1 MALMLKN
8 ARLIDPQIGL
18 DEVADILIRDG
29 KIVEVGHDLAMEK
42 GVERDLSGKIVTP
55 GLVDMHVHFRDP
67 GFEYKE
73 TIETGSAAAV
83 HGGFTDVATM
93 PNTDPVTDTGAEV
106 RYQIDRAHA
115 AGLCHVR
122 PIGALTAGEK
132 GEQLAEIGD
141 MVMEG
146 ACAFSDDGHGVQSAG
161 MMRTCMEYVSQFDRV
176 VSAHCEIE
184 TLTTHGVINE
194 GKASTRLGMFGWPAL
209 AEELEIYR
217 DIELV
222 RLTNC
227 PLHICHISTRKG
239 LDLVRAA
246 KADGLPVTCEV
257 TPHHLFLC
265 EDDITNTYDTNLKM
279 NPPLRTA
286 DDAAALREGVL
297 DGSIDCIVTDHAPHA
312 PHEKD
317 CEWEIAFFGTIGLE
331 TSLPLMLTNM
341 VRTGEISWSRLV
353 EVMAVNPRRVL
364 RLADVKIEK
373 GSKADL
379 TLIDPEKEITV
390 TEDYFESKSKNSAF
404 LGETLMGVASDVF
417 VDGNLITATGPGTAL
432 PFGIQI
438 LRTLEG
444 DKVADEVAS
453 GMLLK

>member
-1 MALMLKN
+1 MAFLLKG
-8 ARLIDPQIGL
+8 AHVVDPQVGL
-18 DEVADILIRDG
+18 DGFRDVLIEDG
-29 KIVEVGHDLAMEK
+29 KIAAVSEALEAPDGAEVIDAHDKYL
-42 GVERDLSGKIVTP
+42 VP

-67 GFEYKE
+67 GYEYKE

-122 PIGALTAGEK
+122 PIGAMTRGEK
-132 GEQLAEIGD
+132 GDSLAEIGD
-141 MVMEG
+141 MVIEG
-146 ACAFSDDGHGVQSAG
+146 ASAFSDDGHGVQSAG
-161 MMRTCMEYVSQFDRV
+161 MMRTCMEYIAQFDRV
-176 VSAHCEIE
+176 ALAHCEIE
-184 TLTTHGVINE
+184 SLSGHGVINE
-194 GKASTRLGMFGWPAL
+194 GRASTRLGMFGWPAL

-265 EDDITNTYDTNLKM
+265 EDDITDTYDTNLKM

-317 CEWEIAFFGTIGLE
+317 CEWEISFFGIVGLE
-331 TSLPLMLTNM
+331 TSLPLMLQNL
-341 VRTGEISWSRLV
+341 VGTGKMSWARLV
-353 EVMAVNPRRVL
+353 EIMAVNPRRLL
-364 RLADVKIEK
+364 RLEPVSIAE
-373 GSKADL
+373 GSAADL
-379 TLIDPEKEITV
+379 TLIDPKKSVEITP
-390 TEDYFESKSKNSAF
+390 EYLKSRSKNSAW
-404 LGETLMGVASDVF
+404 LGQTLTGVATDVWAGGRR
-417 VDGNLITATGPGTAL
+417 VLTDGVVTP
-432 PFGIQI
+432 QH
-438 LRTLEG
+438 
-444 DKVADEVAS
+444 
-453 GMLLK
+453 

>member
-1 MALMLKN
+1 MAFLLKG
-8 ARLIDPQIGL
+8 AHVVDPQVGLDGFRDVLID
-18 DEVADILIRDG
+18 DG
-29 KIVEVGHDLAMEK
+29 KIAAVSEALEAPAGAEVIDAHDKYL
-42 GVERDLSGKIVTP
+42 VP

-67 GFEYKE
+67 GYEYKE

-122 PIGALTAGEK
+122 PIGAMTRGEK
-132 GEQLAEIGD
+132 GDSLAEIGD
-141 MVMEG
+141 MVIEG
-146 ACAFSDDGHGVQSAG
+146 ASAFSDDGHGVQSAG
-161 MMRTCMEYVSQFDRV
+161 MMRTCMEYIAQFDRV
-176 VSAHCEIE
+176 ALAHCEIE
-184 TLTTHGVINE
+184 SLSGHGVINE
-194 GKASTRLGMFGWPAL
+194 GRASTRLGMFGWPAL

-265 EDDITNTYDTNLKM
+265 EDDITDTYDTNLKM

-317 CEWEIAFFGTIGLE
+317 CEWEISFFGIVGLE
-331 TSLPLMLTNM
+331 TSLPLMLQNL
-341 VRTGEISWSRLV
+341 VDTGKMSWARLV
-353 EVMAVNPRRVL
+353 EVMAVNPRRLL
-364 RLADVKIEK
+364 RLEPVSIAE
-373 GSKADL
+373 GSAADL
-379 TLIDPEKEITV
+379 TLIDPKKSVEITP
-390 TEDYFESKSKNSAF
+390 EYLKSRSKNSAW
-404 LGETLMGVASDVF
+404 LGQTLTGAATDVWAGGRRVLTDGVV
-417 VDGNLITATGPGTAL
+417 TP
-432 PFGIQI
+432 QH
-438 LRTLEG
+438 
-444 DKVADEVAS
+444 
-453 GMLLK
+453 

>member
-1 MALMLKN
+1 MAFLLKG
-8 ARLIDPQIGL
+8 AHVVDPQVGLDGFRDVLID
-18 DEVADILIRDG
+18 DG
-29 KIVEVGHDLAMEK
+29 KIAAVSEALEAPAGAEVIDAHDKYL
-42 GVERDLSGKIVTP
+42 VP

-67 GFEYKE
+67 GYEYKE

-122 PIGALTAGEK
+122 PIGAMTRGEK
-132 GEQLAEIGD
+132 GDSLAEIGD
-141 MVMEG
+141 MVIEG
-146 ACAFSDDGHGVQSAG
+146 ASAFSDDGHGVQSAG
-161 MMRTCMEYVSQFDRV
+161 MMRTCMEYIAQFDRV
-176 VSAHCEIE
+176 ALAHCEIE
-184 TLTTHGVINE
+184 SLSGHGVINE
-194 GKASTRLGMFGWPAL
+194 GRASTRLGMFGWPAL

-265 EDDITNTYDTNLKM
+265 EDDITDTYDTNLKM

-317 CEWEIAFFGTIGLE
+317 CEWEISFFGIVGLE
-331 TSLPLMLTNM
+331 TSLPLMLQNL
-341 VRTGEISWSRLV
+341 VDTGKMSWARLV
-353 EVMAVNPRRVL
+353 EVMAVNPRRLL
-364 RLADVKIEK
+364 RLEPVSIVE
-373 GSKADL
+373 GSAADL
-379 TLIDPEKEITV
+379 TLIDPKKSVEITP
-390 TEDYFESKSKNSAF
+390 EYLKSRSKNSAW
-404 LGETLMGVASDVF
+404 LGQTLTGVATDVWAGGRR
-417 VDGNLITATGPGTAL
+417 VLTDGVVTP
-432 PFGIQI
+432 QH
-438 LRTLEG
+438 
-444 DKVADEVAS
+444 
-453 GMLLK
+453 

>member
-1 MALMLKN
+1 MAFLLRG
-8 ARLIDPQIGL
+8 AHVVDPQEGIDDVLDVLIDGEKIACVGKDLEAPA
-18 DEVADILIRDG
+18 DAEVIDAAG
-29 KIVEVGHDLAMEK
+29 KYLV
-42 GVERDLSGKIVTP
+42 P

-93 PNTDPVTDTGAEV
+93 PNTDPVTDTGAEI

-122 PIGALTAGEK
+122 PIGAMTRGEK
-132 GEQLAEIGD
+132 GESLAEIGD
-141 MVMEG
+141 MVIEG
-146 ACAFSDDGHGVQSAG
+146 AAAFSDDGHGVQSAG
-161 MMRTCMEYVSQFDRV
+161 MMRTCMEYIAQFDRV
-176 VSAHCEIE
+176 ALAHCEIE
-184 TLTTHGVINE
+184 SLSGHGVVNE
-194 GKASTRLGMFGWPAL
+194 GRASTRLGMFGWPAL

-222 RLTNC
+222 RLTKC

-265 EDDITNTYDTNLKM
+265 EDDITDAYDTNLKM

-286 DDAAALREGVL
+286 DDAAALREGLL
-297 DGSIDCIVTDHAPHA
+297 DGSIDCVVTDHAPHA

-317 CEWEIAFFGTIGLE
+317 CEWEISFFGIVGLE
-331 TSLPLMLTNM
+331 TSLPLMLPNL
-341 VRTGEISWSRLV
+341 VATGKMSWSRLV
-353 EVMAVNPRRVL
+353 EVMAVNPRRLL
-364 RLADVKIEK
+364 RLDPVCVKA
-373 GSKADL
+373 GSAADL
-379 TLIDPEKEITV
+379 TLIDPAKAVTV
-390 TEDYFESKSKNSAF
+390 TPEWMQSRSKNSAW
-404 LGETLMGVASDVF
+404 LGQTLTGVATDVWAGGRR
-417 VDGNLITATGPGTAL
+417 VLTDGVVTP
-432 PFGIQI
+432 QH
-438 LRTLEG
+438 
-444 DKVADEVAS
+444 
-453 GMLLK
+453 